1 MNRDSLRGLFILF
14 RLLPLPSSERLSSR
28 VTFFTEHR
36 GQELDQFTIGNDPLF
51 QRQQIKLV
59 EEVVN
64 NKT

>member
-1 MNRDSLRGLFILF
+1 MNRDGLRGLFILF

-51 QRQQIKLV
+51 KRQQIKLV
-59 EEVVN
+59 EEVVHN
-64 NKT
+64 ET

>member
-1 MNRDSLRGLFILF
+1 MNRDRLRGLFILF

-36 GQELDQFTIGNDPLF
+36 GQELDQFTIGNDTF
-51 QRQQIKLV
+51 FKRQQIKLI

-64 NKT
+64 NET